1 MATNTPSAGRSGT
14 PANRTGRK
22 ALEGIKVLEWSQLV
36 AGPYC
41 AKLLA
46 DLGAEVIKVEK
57 PELGDEARHRPPFV
71 YDNPGLEQS
80 LLFLYLNTNKL
91 GVTLDITR
99 PSGREQ
105 FLELVRWADILIEDN
120 PPQVME
126 GLQLTYP
133 YLKKLNPGLVMT
145 SITPFGLTG
154 PYRHYKAYPINT
166 YLSGGLSYRSLTG
179 VQMPLKSGGLF
190 GEYTCGVVS
199 AVGTL
204 AALYQQRRTGL
215 GQQVDLAKQEAIMS
229 LVRVQVDLYPNQ
241 KIIQS
246 RFDARRSPG
255 GNFRCQDG
263 YVAQVGLQSHEW
275 QALFKLIGNS
285 GIQRDDRSLDMSFLE
300 QHRDAINQRIAD
312 WALNRT
318 KKEIYH
324 QGQALGC
331 PIAPVMTSK
340 DIVDSA
346 QSKARQF
353 FVEVTHPVAGRLKY
367 PSAPYH
373 FSVTPAAME
382 RPAPLLG
389 QHNQEVFPRRLPSGK
404 PDSITAEPA
413 GQTSPE
419 QSKEGILHGLR
430 VADFAWAWAG
440 PYATELLA
448 FLGAQVIKVES
459 TKRIDPVRQGS
470 FTTGQTFTGVD
481 ASTAFHELNLGKL
494 GIKLNLSQPK
504 AIELA
509 KRLVSLSDVVVQNMR
524 PGAMERLGLGYE
536 ALRQVKPD
544 IIYLSS
550 SARGTTGPEREY
562 SGYASH
568 FAALGGIAHIT
579 GMPDSEPARGG
590 GEMDLLSGATAAYAL
605 LAALIHRHNTGEGQ
619 HIDLSFSEVV
629 SVLLGEV
636 LMDYLANGRVRE
648 ARGNRDEF
656 MAPHNSY
663 RCSGEDKWVSIAVAT
678 DEEWQALCQVMGNPA
693 WANEERFGT
702 ASARWQNQAE
712 LDRLIEQWTSN
723 YSHYEITAVLQPVGV
738 AAVPCFNS
746 EELFHNPH
754 LNQRQC
760 WTEVVHPVLGKQMVL
775 TPPWKLSATPARI
788 GSAAPLIGQHSH
800 YVFRELLGLT
810 DAEIRLLEEEE
821 VIC

>member
-1 MATNTPSAGRSGT
+1 M
-14 PANRTGRK
+14 
-22 ALEGIKVLEWSQLV
+22 LDWSQLV

-57 PELGDEARHRPPFV
+57 PGLGDVARHRPPFV
-71 YDNPGLEQS
+71 HDNPGLEQS

-91 GVTLDITR
+91 GVTLDITH

-120 PPQVME
+120 PLQILE
-126 GLQLTYP
+126 GLKLTYP
-133 YLKKLNPGLVMT
+133 DMKKLNPGLVMT
-145 SITPFGLTG
+145 SITPFGQTG
-154 PYRHYKAYPINT
+154 PYSRYKAYPLNT
-166 YLSGGLSYRSLTG
+166 YLSGGLSYRPLTG
-179 VQMPLKSGGLF
+179 VQTPLKSGGF
-190 GEYTCGVVS
+190 FSEYCCGVVG

-204 AALYQQRRTGL
+204 AALYHQRQTGL

-241 KIIQS
+241 KIIQN
-246 RFDARRSPG
+246 RFDARRTPG

-263 YVAQVGLQSHEW
+263 YIAQTGLQSHEW

-285 GIQRDDRSLDMSFLE
+285 EIERADKYLDMSSLE
-300 QHRDAINQRIAD
+300 QHRDEINQRISD
-312 WALNRT
+312 WALNHT
-318 KKEIYH
+318 KEEIYH
-324 QGQALGC
+324 RGQALGC
-331 PIAPVMTSK
+331 PIAPVMTAK
-340 DIVDSA
+340 EIVDSA

-353 FVEVTHPVAGRLKY
+353 FVEAVHPVAGRLKY

-373 FSVTPAAME
+373 FSVTPAAIE
-382 RPAPLLG
+382 RTAPLLG
-389 QHNQEVFPRRLPSGK
+389 QHNQEVFARRLPSDK
-404 PDSITAEPA
+404 PHSRTAEPA

-419 QSKEGILHGLR
+419 QNKEGILHGLR
-430 VADFAWAWAG
+430 VVDFAWAWAG

-459 TKRIDPVRQGS
+459 TKRIDPVRQAS

-481 ASTAFHELNLGKL
+481 SSSAFHELNLGKL
-494 GIKLNLSQPK
+494 GIKLNLGQPK

-524 PGAMERLGLGYE
+524 PGAMDRLGLGYE
-536 ALRQVKPD
+536 ALRQVKSD

-568 FAALGGIAHIT
+568 FAALGGIAQIT
-579 GMPDSEPARGG
+579 GMPESEPARGG

-605 LAALIHRHNTGEGQ
+605 LAALNHRRNTGEGQ
-619 HIDLSFSEVV
+619 HIDLSSSEAV
-629 SVLLGEV
+629 SVLIGEV
-636 LMDYLANGRVRE
+636 LMDYTANGRVQS
-648 ARGNRDEF
+648 AVGNRDEF

-663 RCSGEDKWVSIAVAT
+663 RCTGEDKWVSIAVAT
-678 DEEWQALCQVMGNPA
+678 DEEWQALCNVMGNPA
-693 WANEERFGT
+693 WAKEKRFGT
-702 ASARWQNQAE
+702 ATARWQNQVE
-712 LDRLIEQWTSN
+712 LDKLIEQWTGN
-723 YSHYEITAVLQPVGV
+723 YSHYEIMAMLQPAGV

-746 EELFHNPH
+746 EELFNNPH
-754 LNQRQC
+754 LNQRQS
-760 WTEVVHPVLGKQMVL
+760 WTKVVHQVLGEQSVL
-775 TPPWKLSATPARI
+775 TPPWKLSATPARVS
-788 GSAAPLIGQHSH
+788 SAAPLIGQHSH

-810 DAEIRLLEEEE
+810 DEEIRILEEEE